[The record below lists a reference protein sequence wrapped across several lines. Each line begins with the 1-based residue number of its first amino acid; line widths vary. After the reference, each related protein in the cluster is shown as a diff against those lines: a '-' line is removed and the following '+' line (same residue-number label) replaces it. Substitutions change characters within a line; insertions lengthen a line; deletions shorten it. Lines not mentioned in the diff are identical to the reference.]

1 MWRRFNDASSVL
13 FASGAWKDR
22 SNLVGTISRA
32 GVSHGGIPTRMASER
47 EDRERKRVRDLRQIC
62 ENRVARLYSA
72 SNGMVSP
79 NRTRKRW
86 GRHNKNPWDNLNLS
100 CRVWTKNLIDRLGQP
115 GGRGKG
121 FSTAGP
127 GGGRPPIYTFKL
139 SPSS

>member
-1 MWRRFNDASSVL
+1 M
-13 FASGAWKDR
+13 
-22 SNLVGTISRA
+22 THRA
-32 GVSHGGIPTRMASER
+32 FYSLAEHEKTDLIWWARSHGREYLMVVFPREWRASER
-47 EDRERKRVRDLRQIC
+47 ERTRVRALRQIC
-62 ENRVARLYSA
+62 GNRVARLYSA

-86 GRHNKNPWDNLNLS
+86 GRHNKSPWDNLNLS

-127 GGGRPPIYTFKL
+127 GEGDLQSIHSKFRHRLDVETKT
-139 SPSS
+139 